1 MSEEFNKLD
10 SSFNNSPNNLETSDE
25 TQAAYNYADVQGTIY
40 SRSKL
45 VSRIIKVVGVSL
57 VGGGVVLGITNSF
70 IQSPPTVTDLAIKV
84 DETVDSLHYEFKITN
99 DRKYKVSFIVTSI
112 FIGETEID
120 CSESTTYK
128 GTVENLGYDQDVQ
141 YKITFSNRADYK
153 KILTSGTLHTV
164 VIGG

>member
-45 VSRIIKVVGVSL
+45 VSRIIKVAGVSL

-70 IQSPPTVTDLAIKV
+70 IQSPPTVTDLVIKV

-112 FIGETEID
+112 FAGETEID
-120 CSESTTYK
+120 CSEPTTYK

-141 YKITFSNRADYK
+141 YKITFSNRVDYK
-153 KILTSGTLHTV
+153 KTLTSGTLHTV
-164 VIGG
+164 IGG